1 MHIHFLIPC
10 YGGQISE
17 ITFTSFV
24 RFIARAPQWGLEW
37 SLDTLVNESLIP
49 RGRNALV
56 ARAMHNP
63 RATHLMFL
71 DADIGFDPEYILMLL
86 QEDVDV
92 IGGGYP
98 KKSLPI
104 DYVINPLADGIADDA
119 KAEVE
124 RIGTGFLLMKRGVFS
139 RMADA
144 MPELKYTDDC
154 GLDPSINQHLYAF
167 FECGLFG
174 EKVFMSEDW
183 LFCNRWRSLGGQIF
197 ISKRFAL
204 THVGSYAFSEASQAS
219 LLTRLS
225 AQLTAP
231 AAAASTSPLSA
242 PSASTSSSTE
252 ASTAN
257 QAGLAAAPAGQA
269 KAVATGKAASTSKA
283 ASASKAASTKKPS
296 ATSKAASSSKGRSAA
311 KAKPSTK
318 TKPAAKSSRT
328 PRRTAAGSSPA
339 N

>member
-10 YGGQISE
+10 FGGQISE
-17 ITFTSFV
+17 VTFTSFV
-24 RFIARAPQWGLEW
+24 RFIAKAPQWGLEW

-86 QEDVDV
+86 QDDVDV

-104 DYVINPLADGIADDA
+104 DYVINPLPNGESDET

-124 RIGTGFLLMKRGVFS
+124 RIGTGFLLLKRDVFAQ
-139 RMADA
+139 MAKA
-144 MPELKYTDDC
+144 MPDLKYRDDC
-154 GLDPSINQHLYAF
+154 GLDPSINKHLYAY

-183 LFCNRWRSLGGQIF
+183 LFCNRWRQMGGRIF

-204 THVGSYAFSEASQAS
+204 THVGNYAFSEASQAE
-219 LLTRLS
+219 LLTSLS
-225 AQLTAP
+225 AQLK
-231 AAAASTSPLSA
+231 AASDTGRPTPLSA
-242 PSASTSSSTE
+242 PTASTTSSETTDPKKSADKAPTKTRRKN
-252 ASTAN
+252 SSKDSS
-257 QAGLAAAPAGQA
+257 QAEP
-269 KAVATGKAASTSKA
+269 
-283 ASASKAASTKKPS
+283 ASKDQGGTQRKRRSRSTK
-296 ATSKAASSSKGRSAA
+296 
-311 KAKPSTK
+311 
-318 TKPAAKSSRT
+318 
-328 PRRTAAGSSPA
+328 
-339 N
+339 

>member
-37 SLDTLVNESLIP
+37 SMDTLVNESLIP
-49 RGRNALV
+49 RGRNTLV
-56 ARAMHNP
+56 ARAMHNT

-98 KKSLPI
+98 KKILPI
-104 DYVINPLADGIADDA
+104 DYVLNPINNGESDDA

-124 RIGTGFLLMKRGVFS
+124 RIGTGFLLMKREVFS
-139 RMADA
+139 RIAEG

-154 GLDPSINQHLYAF
+154 GLDPAINKHLYAF

-183 LFCNRWRSLGGQIF
+183 MFCNRWRKLGGRIF

-204 THVGSYAFSEASQAS
+204 THVGTYAFSEASQAA
-219 LLTRLS
+219 LITHLS
-225 AQLTAP
+225 TQL
-231 AAAASTSPLSA
+231 
-242 PSASTSSSTE
+242 SAST
-252 ASTAN
+252 APTA
-257 QAGLAAAPAGQA
+257 
-269 KAVATGKAASTSKA
+269 KTSP
-283 ASASKAASTKKPS
+283 TITPS
-296 ATSKAASSSKGRSAA
+296 ATT
-311 KAKPSTK
+311 STH
-318 TKPAAKSSRT
+318 PDS
-328 PRRTAAGSSPA
+328 
-339 N
+339 NDI

>member
-10 YGGQISE
+10 FGGQISE
-17 ITFTSFV
+17 ATFTSFV
-24 RFIARAPQWGLEW
+24 RFIAKAPEWGLEW

-63 RATHLMFL
+63 RATHMMFL
-71 DADIGFDPEYILMLL
+71 DADIGFEPEFILMLL

-104 DYVINPLADGIADDA
+104 DYVINPLADGESDDN

-124 RIGTGFLLMKRGVFS
+124 RIGTGFLMFKRDVFS

-144 MPELKYTDDC
+144 MPELKYLDDC
-154 GLDPSINQHLYAF
+154 GLDPSINQHLYAY

-183 LFCNRWRSLGGQIF
+183 LFCNRWRKLGGQIF

-204 THVGSYAFSEASQAS
+204 SHVGNYEFSEASQGE
-219 LLTRLS
+219 LLHHLS
-225 AQLTAP
+225 TQLQSPTSANVGNPTTAP
-231 AAAASTSPLSA
+231 L
-242 PSASTSSSTE
+242 TSSTGSEPPVKDPSHETKNLQPKRKSSDTTTGNRSE
-252 ASTAN
+252 KPKRTNRSSSPAKPTA
-257 QAGLAAAPAGQA
+257 
-269 KAVATGKAASTSKA
+269 KTSR
-283 ASASKAASTKKPS
+283 ASKR
-296 ATSKAASSSKGRSAA
+296 SSKGN
-311 KAKPSTK
+311 STK
-318 TKPAAKSSRT
+318 
-328 PRRTAAGSSPA
+328 

>member
-17 ITFTSFV
+17 VTFTSFV
-24 RFIARAPQWGLEW
+24 RFIARAPQLGLEW

-71 DADIGFDPEYILMLL
+71 DADIGFDPDYILMLL

-104 DYVINPLADGIADDA
+104 DYVINPITDGEADDG

-124 RIGTGFLLMKRGVFS
+124 RIGTGFLLLKREVFS
-139 RMADA
+139 RMAEA
-144 MPELKYTDDC
+144 MPDLKYTDDC
-154 GLDPSINQHLYAF
+154 GLDPSINEHLYAF

-183 LFCNRWRSLGGQIF
+183 LFCNRWRELGGEF
-197 ISKRFAL
+197 LFPS
-204 THVGSYAFSEASQAS
+204 AS
-219 LLTRLS
+219 LL
-225 AQLTAP
+225 P
-231 AAAASTSPLSA
+231 MWAAM
-242 PSASTSSSTE
+242 PSR
-252 ASTAN
+252 
-257 QAGLAAAPAGQA
+257 
-269 KAVATGKAASTSKA
+269 
-283 ASASKAASTKKPS
+283 KP
-296 ATSKAASSSKGRSAA
+296 
-311 KAKPSTK
+311 
-318 TKPAAKSSRT
+318 
-328 PRRTAAGSSPA
+328 PRPICSLV
-339 N
+339 